1 MALEEGLGYIAV
13 DSGLAKV
20 GASGA
25 DQTLVEGA
33 HGHGGL

>member
-1 MALEEGLGYIAV
+1 MAPEGGLGYIAV
-13 DSGLAKV
+13 DNGLAKV

-25 DQTLVEGA
+25 GQTLVEGA